1 MMIENFV
8 NSVRNVFTVPDLRK
22 RVLFTLAL
30 LAVYRIGSHVRTPGI
45 DPDALAA
52 LWNTGDLHRS
62 LAGVMDLFSGG
73 NFKVV
78 SIFALGITPYITA
91 SIILQ
96 LMTVVW
102 PRLKALQEEGELGR
116 RKINQYTRYLT
127 VVLCS
132 VQSFGI
138 AYWLQN
144 QQTGANSLVRNPG
157 VGFIAMTMLTLAT
170 GTTFIMWLG
179 EQITERGIGNGI
191 SLIIFAGIVLRLP
204 SASQTIYEKLT
215 GGGTAQALGVVALII
230 AMVLVIA
237 AVVFV
242 ERGFRKIPINHA
254 RRMVGRQSIPQQQ
267 THMPLKVNM
276 GGVIPV
282 IFASSI
288 LAFPQTI
295 LGFLG
300 TADPTQTGLK
310 AYLSR
315 FAVMLSG
322 QGHPLHYLVYSAAI
336 IFFTYFYVSIIFNT
350 DEVANNLR
358 KTGAFIPGIRPGKRT
373 SDYLNEILTRLTTVG
388 AIYLAVVA
396 LLPQFLLQ
404 GFQFQYLPLI
414 GPSIDNLLR
423 GNPLTSWLTTGI
435 GVNFYFGG
443 TSLLIVVGV
452 AMDTMNQVESQLI
465 MRHYDGFL
473 GAKGRRLRARRSF

>member
-1 MMIENFV
+1 MIENFV
-8 NSVRNVFTVPDLRK
+8 NSIRNIFAVPDLRK
-22 RVLFTLAL
+22 RVFFTLAM
-30 LAVYRIGSHVRTPGI
+30 LAIYRIGSHVRTPGI
-45 DPDALAA
+45 DKEALER
-52 LWNTGDLHRS
+52 LWNTGELQRS
-62 LAGVMDLFSGG
+62 LYGVLDLFSGG

-96 LMTVVW
+96 LMTVVS
-102 PRLKALQEEGELGR
+102 PRLKALQEEGDLGR
-116 RKINQYTRYLT
+116 RKITQYTRYLT
-127 VVLCS
+127 VVLCA

-144 QQTGANSLVRNPG
+144 QPGLVPNPG
-157 VGFIAMTMLTLAT
+157 PAFIAMTMLTLAT

-179 EQITERGIGNGI
+179 EQITERGVGNGI

-204 SASQTIYEKLT
+204 LAVTEVYSRLT
-215 GGGTAQALGVVALII
+215 SGGTGQALGIIVILIAMILII
-230 AMVLVIA
+230 AGI
-237 AVVFV
+237 VFV

-288 LAFPQTI
+288 LVFPSTI

-300 TADPTQTGLK
+300 ATDPTLGGWKGWLAQ
-310 AYLSR
+310 
-315 FAVMLSG
+315 FANDLG
-322 QGHPLHYLVYSAAI
+322 QSSHPLHLLLYAAAI
-336 IFFTYFYVSIIFNT
+336 IFFTFFYVSIIFNT

-358 KTGAFIPGIRPGKRT
+358 KNGAFIPGIRPGKRT
-373 SDYLNEILTRLTTVG
+373 SDYFNDILTRLTTVG
-388 AIYLAVVA
+388 AIYLALVA
-396 LLPQFLLQ
+396 LLPQVMLNGIQ
-404 GFQFQYLPLI
+404 VGRIPWI
-414 GPSIDNLLR
+414 GQWLDSVLNSTVA
-423 GNPLTSWLTTGI
+423 TSWLVTGVGI
-435 GVNFYFGG
+435 QFAFGG
-443 TSLLIVVGV
+443 TSLLIVIGV
-452 AMDTMNQVESQLI
+452 AMDTMNQIESQLI

-473 GAKGRRLRARRSF
+473 GPRGRRLRGRRSY

>member
-1 MMIENFV
+1 MIENFF
-8 NSVRNVFTVPDLRK
+8 NSIRNVFAVPDLRK
-22 RVLFTLAL
+22 RVLFTLAM

-45 DPDALAA
+45 DPDALAS
-52 LWNTGDLHRS
+52 LWTTGDLQRS

-96 LMTVVW
+96 LMTVVSA
-102 PRLKALQEEGELGR
+102 RLKALQEEGELGR
-116 RKINQYTRYLT
+116 RKITQYTRYLT
-127 VVLCS
+127 VVLCA

-144 QQTGANSLVRNPG
+144 QQTNSGSLVPNPG
-157 VGFIAMTMLTLAT
+157 IAFIAMTMLTLAT

-179 EQITERGIGNGI
+179 EQITDRGVGNGI

-204 SASQTIYEKLT
+204 SAATTIYEKLT
-215 GGGTAQALGVVALII
+215 GGGTGQALGVIALLVA
-230 AMVLVIA
+230 MTLVIA
-237 AVVFV
+237 GIVFV
-242 ERGFRKIPINHA
+242 ERGFRKVPINHA

-300 TADPTQTGLK
+300 ATNPNETGTVK
-310 AYLSR
+310 AWLAR
-315 FAVMLSG
+315 LAVEIGG
-322 QGHPLHYLVYSAAI
+322 QGHPLHYLIYSAAI
-336 IFFTYFYVSIIFNT
+336 IFFTFFYVSIIFNT

-358 KTGAFIPGIRPGKRT
+358 KNGAFIPGIRPGKRT
-373 SDYLNEILTRLTTVG
+373 ADHLNSILTRLTTVG
-388 AIYLAVVA
+388 AVYLAVVA

-404 GFQFQYLPLI
+404 GFQFQYIPWI
-414 GPSIDNLLR
+414 GQGIDNLLR
-423 GNPLTSWLTTGI
+423 SNPLTSWMTTGI
-435 GVNFYFGG
+435 GVNFFFGG
-443 TSLLIVVGV
+443 TSLLIVIGV
-452 AMDTMNQVESQLI
+452 AMDTMNQIESQLI

-473 GAKGRRLRARRSF
+473 GPRGRRLRGRRAM

>member
-1 MMIENFV
+1 MIENFI
-8 NSVRNVFTVPDLRK
+8 NSVRNIFAVPELRK
-22 RVLFTLAL
+22 RVFFTLAM
-30 LAVYRIGSHVRTPGI
+30 LAIYRIGSHVRTPGI

-52 LWNTGDLHRS
+52 LWNTGDLQRS
-62 LAGVMDLFSGG
+62 LAAVMDLFSGG

-96 LMTVVW
+96 LMTVVSAK
-102 PRLKALQEEGELGR
+102 LKALQEEGDLGR
-116 RKINQYTRYLT
+116 RKITQYTRYLT

-144 QQTGANSLVRNPG
+144 QVTNTGSLVPSPG
-157 VGFIAMTMLTLAT
+157 IGFIAMTMLTLAT

-179 EQITERGIGNGI
+179 EQITERGVGNGI

-204 SASQTIYEKLT
+204 SALQTMYEKLT
-215 GGGTAQALGVVALII
+215 SGGTGTALGVIALFLV
-230 AMVLVIA
+230 MVFVIA
-237 AVVFV
+237 GIVFV
-242 ERGFRKIPINHA
+242 ERGFRKLPINHA

-295 LGFLG
+295 LGFIG
-300 TADPTQTGLK
+300 TDPTQTGWRAWL
-310 AYLSR
+310 AR
-315 FAVMLSG
+315 FATDIGG
-322 QGHPLHYLVYSAAI
+322 QSHPLHYLIYSAAI
-336 IFFTYFYVSIIFNT
+336 IFFTFFYVSIIFNT

-358 KTGAFIPGIRPGKRT
+358 KNGAFIPGIRPGKRT
-373 SDYLNEILTRLTTVG
+373 ADHLNEILTRLTTVG
-388 AIYLAVVA
+388 ATYLAVVA
-396 LLPQFLLQ
+396 LLPQILLA
-404 GFQFQYLPLI
+404 GFQFQYIPLI
-414 GPSIDNLLR
+414 GPSLDEMLR
-423 GNPLTSWLTTGI
+423 SNPLTSWLTTGI
-435 GVNFYFGG
+435 GVSFFFGG
-443 TSLLIVVGV
+443 TSLLICIGV
-452 AMDTMNQVESQLI
+452 AMDTMNQIESQLI

-473 GAKGRRLRARRSF
+473 GPRGRRLRGRRSY

>member
-1 MMIENFV
+1 MIENFF
-8 NSVRNVFTVPDLRK
+8 NSIRNIFAVPDLRK
-22 RVLFTLAL
+22 RVLFTLAM
-30 LAVYRIGSHVRTPGI
+30 LAVYRLGSHVRTPGI
-45 DPDALAA
+45 DPVVLAN
-52 LWNTGDLHRS
+52 LWEQGTLHQS

-96 LMTVVW
+96 LMTVVSA
-102 PRLKALQEEGELGR
+102 RLKALQEEGELGR
-116 RKINQYTRYLT
+116 RKITQYTRYLT
-127 VVLCS
+127 VVLCA

-144 QQTGANSLVRNPG
+144 QITSSGSLVYNPG
-157 VGFIAMTMLTLAT
+157 PS
-170 GTTFIMWLG
+170 FIMWLG
-179 EQITERGIGNGI
+179 EQITERGVGNGI

-204 SASQTIYEKLT
+204 SGAYTIYEKLT
-215 GGGTAQALGVVALII
+215 GGGTGQALGVI
-230 AMVLVIA
+230 AMVLAMIFVIA
-237 AVVFV
+237 AIVFV

-300 TADPTQTGLK
+300 SDPTQTEGWRAWL
-310 AYLSR
+310 AR
-315 FAVMLSG
+315 FAMELG
-322 QGHPLHYLVYSAAI
+322 QGAHPLHYLVYSAAI
-336 IFFTYFYVSIIFNT
+336 IFFTFFYVSIIFNT
-350 DEVANNLR
+350 DEVAGNLR
-358 KTGAFIPGIRPGKRT
+358 KNGAFIPGIRPGKRT

-388 AIYLAVVA
+388 AVYLALVA

-414 GPSIDNLLR
+414 GTSIDSVLR
-423 GNPLTSWLTTGI
+423 SNPLTSWMTTGVGI
-435 GVNFYFGG
+435 NFYFGG
-443 TSLLIVVGV
+443 TSLLILIGV
-452 AMDTMNQVESQLI
+452 AMDTMNQIESQLI

-473 GAKGRRLRARRSF
+473 GPRGRRLRGRRSM

>member
-1 MMIENFV
+1 MIENFI
-8 NSVRNVFTVPDLRK
+8 NSVRNIFAVPDLRK
-22 RVLFTLAL
+22 RVFFTLAM
-30 LAVYRIGSHVRTPGI
+30 LAVYRFGSHVRTPGI

-52 LWNTGDLHRS
+52 LWERGDLQRS

-96 LMTVVW
+96 LMTVVS

-116 RKINQYTRYLT
+116 RKITQYTRYLT

-144 QQTGANSLVRNPG
+144 QVTTTGSLVRSPG

-179 EQITERGIGNGI
+179 EQITERGVGNGI

-204 SASQTIYEKLT
+204 SGVQIIYEKLT
-215 GGGTAQALGVVALII
+215 SGGTGTALGVIALLI
-230 AMVLVIA
+230 AMVFVIA
-237 AVVFV
+237 AIVFV
-242 ERGFRKIPINHA
+242 ERGFRKVPINHA

-295 LGFLG
+295 LGFVG
-300 TADPTQTGLK
+300 ADPTQTGWRAWLGR
-310 AYLSR
+310 L
-315 FAVMLSG
+315 AVEMGG
-322 QGHPLHYLVYSAAI
+322 QGHPIHYLIYSAAI
-336 IFFTYFYVSIIFNT
+336 IFFTFFYVSIIFNT

-358 KTGAFIPGIRPGKRT
+358 KNGAFIPGIRPGKRT
-373 SDYLNEILTRLTTVG
+373 ADHLNEILTRLTTVG
-388 AIYLAVVA
+388 AIYLALVA

-414 GPSIDNLLR
+414 GPSIDNVLR
-423 GNPLTSWLTTGI
+423 SNPLTSWLTTGV
-435 GVNFYFGG
+435 GVNFFFGG

-473 GAKGRRLRARRSF
+473 GPRGRRMRGRRGY